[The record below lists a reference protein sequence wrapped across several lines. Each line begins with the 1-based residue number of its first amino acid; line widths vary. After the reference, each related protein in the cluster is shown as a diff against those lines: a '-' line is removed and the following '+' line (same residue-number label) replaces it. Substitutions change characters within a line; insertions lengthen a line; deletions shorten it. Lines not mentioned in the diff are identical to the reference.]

1 MSQAMKP
8 LTKAGFEPAGAAGIS
23 ERRRSATPAL
33 RHVLALAAKD
43 LRSEARAREIVLPMA
58 LFALVLVFLFT
69 FHLPPG
75 AARAPVP
82 EPRAGAVGTR
92 EIVAAFLWASVLF
105 AGILGFGRTALAER
119 EDARIEGLLL
129 APVDPAALFVGKA
142 LTNLVYLTVTE
153 AAVLPAAVL
162 FYDVPPG
169 LLPEIAGVALGANVG
184 LAAAGTLFGAV
195 SQYARAK
202 ELVLPFL
209 LFPVILPL
217 VLAATRLTSSLL
229 LTGDFSGEAR
239 WFVLMAMFDLALCTI
254 GAVTYEYVVNE

>member
-1 MSQAMKP
+1 MKR
-8 LTKAGFEPAGAAGIS
+8 LETARLEEAGPTRVAR
-23 ERRRSATPAL
+23 RRRSGATAL
-33 RHVLALAAKD
+33 RHVLALAGKD
-43 LRSEARAREIVLPMA
+43 LRSEARAKEVAPPMV

-82 EPRAGAVGTR
+82 EPRAGAVATR
-92 EIVAAFLWASVLF
+92 EIVAAFLWSSVLF
-105 AGILGFGRTALAER
+105 AGILGFGRTASAER

-129 APVDPAALFVGKA
+129 APVDPAALFAGKA
-142 LTNLVYLTVTE
+142 LANLIYLTVTE
-153 AAVLPAAVL
+153 AAVLAAAVL
-162 FYDVPPG
+162 FFDVAPG
-169 LLPEIAGVALGANVG
+169 LLPSMAVVAMSANIG

-195 SQYARAK
+195 SQYARAR

-229 LTGDFSGEAR
+229 VTGDFSGEAR
-239 WFVLMAMFDLALCTI
+239 WFVLTAIFDLALCAL
-254 GAVTYEYVVNE
+254 GAVTFEYVVNE